1 MKRDAIISL
10 CIALPVANLP
20 FWQWRSPAEM
30 LLMVGLFWQVAFVA
44 VVGTG
49 YKKRRQKMPAHS
61 SVLAKGKIPDV
72 NVQHHHSIWE
82 ENSQAA
88 RVKSPYLFL
97 GYESPYRLD

>member
-49 YKKRRQKMPAHS
+49 YMFGGVVIGQFTRYIHMAL
-61 SVLAKGKIPDV
+61 VVGGKLLVVGSKAICLQVD
-72 NVQHHHSIWE
+72 
-82 ENSQAA
+82 A
-88 RVKSPYLFL
+88 
-97 GYESPYRLD
+97 